1 MSLRAL
7 IDRWFVE
14 VYEKGN
20 RAVVYEMVAPECRV
34 HGLPAVLR
42 GPEGFMPFLDLLLP
56 AFRSVS
62 IVVEDSLEVGDRPP
76 DRSLS
81 PEIRG
86 DAASEL
92 GRLRTER
99 RGHADSVSKSENE
112 GYGDNEE
119 HGDLEEQVAC
129 VRCGGASL
137 TPRWH
142 TGFTPR
148 VLPL

>member
-62 IVVEDSLEVGDRPP
+62 IVVEDSLEVGDRIAFRAKVTAQTHDARTLSITGGGMLRFQGSQIVEAWDQWDFLSLLTALGDLPP
-76 DRSLS
+76 DGL
-81 PEIRG
+81 PT
-86 DAASEL
+86 AMQ
-92 GRLRTER
+92 RL
-99 RGHADSVSKSENE
+99 
-112 GYGDNEE
+112 
-119 HGDLEEQVAC
+119 
-129 VRCGGASL
+129 ASL
-137 TPRWH
+137 KK
-142 TGFTPR
+142 
-148 VLPL
+148 